1 MKQRIYTDT
10 SVIGGCLDV
19 ESQAPSVRL
28 FEKFRSG
35 EAIVVLSD
43 LTLLELA
50 NAPRKVRDLLKRIPE
65 KYREYIG
72 LTADAKKLAE
82 LYRSAGV
89 LGPGKRIDAQHIAIA
104 TISRV
109 NVLGSWNFRH
119 IVNLER
125 IRGYNSINV
134 REGYPVLE
142 IRSPWEVFVDEES

>member
-1 MKQRIYTDT
+1 MKQRVYTDT

-19 ESQAPSVRL
+19 EFQAPSVRL

-65 KYREYIG
+65 KYREYVG
-72 LTADAKKLAE
+72 LTAEAKELAE
-82 LYRSAGV
+82 LYLSEGV
-89 LGPGKRIDAQHIAIA
+89 IGPGKQIDAQQFAIA

-109 NVLGSWNFRH
+109 HVLVSWNFQH

-125 IRGYNSINV
+125 IRGDNSINV
-134 REGYPVLE
+134 REGYPALE

>member
-1 MKQRIYTDT
+1 MKQRVYTDT

-19 ESQAPSVRL
+19 EFQAPSVRL

-72 LTADAKKLAE
+72 LTAEAKELAE
-82 LYRSAGV
+82 LYRSEGV
-89 LGPGKRIDAQHIAIA
+89 LGPGKRIDAQQFAIA

-109 NVLGSWNFRH
+109 NVLVSWNFRH

-134 REGYPVLE
+134 REGYAVLE
-142 IRSPWEVFVDEES
+142 IRSPREVFVDEES